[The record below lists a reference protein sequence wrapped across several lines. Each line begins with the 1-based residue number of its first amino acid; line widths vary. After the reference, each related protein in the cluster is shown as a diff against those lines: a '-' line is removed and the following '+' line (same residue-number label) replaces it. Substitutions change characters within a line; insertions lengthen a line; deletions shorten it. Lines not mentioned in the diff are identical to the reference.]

1 MAKDKVI
8 SRDAYVWGHFGTI
21 LFHMGIAILLIVSYF
36 VKNWDRD
43 TLRIINVSVG
53 AILLTVSILAMV
65 PIFRWYDSTK
75 KIVIDR
81 N

>member
-8 SRDAYVWGHFGTI
+8 SRDAFAWGHFGTI
-21 LFHMGIAILLIVSYF
+21 LFHVAIAILLIVSYF

-53 AILLTVSILAMV
+53 SVLLAVSILALV

-75 KIVIDR
+75 RIVIDR
-81 N
+81 S